1 MCGICHERFSHIE
14 RHVLRNHTDEPF
26 IQEMVKLPKLK
37 YDKAW
42 KSLKENWQ
50 YNASADESKV
60 KCHCG
65 VAVKKISLKQHLAK
79 YCTENPTDIKA
90 VFVNL
95 TRSDN
100 ACVFP
105 DKIEKLFNGKIRD
118 DIWKCGSSDPTILE
132 CVRIELD
139 SCRDIDEKRV
149 MGKFRNLARFL
160 HCFQILTSNENT
172 ALDMLDMKHYS
183 LLKLMGQGK
192 TSAPLDAKKAWKTLP
207 AAMSCLSAVA
217 LKTLREANGSLKMI
231 KRIETFSDHIR
242 KWWYKVSKI
251 LFLQFHLLIFK
262 FSLLVNTRRN
272 IRQNQPKKRKILLSN
287 PKSEL

>member
-37 YDKAW
+37 YNKAW

-65 VAVKKISLKQHLAK
+65 VAVKKSCLKQHLAK

-160 HCFQILTSNENT
+160 HCFQILTSNQNT

-192 TSAPLDAKKAWKTLP
+192 TSAPLDAKKVWKTLP

-217 LKTLREANGSLKMI
+217 LKTLREPNGSLKMI
-231 KRIETFSDHIR
+231 KWIETFSDHIR

-262 FSLLVNTRRN
+262 FSLK
-272 IRQNQPKKRKILLSN
+272 PKI
-287 PKSEL
+287 